1 MLPPAV
7 VVCAPREPRFL
18 AERTRRWLQAAG
30 FRTTV
35 KQLDDLAWARSL
47 RHAAQPAWWV
57 AAGALPGP
65 APEAI
70 AELAAAIGG
79 EAVALVGTGPQ
90 ASDELGA
97 SGGARLLDWS
107 SLLLE
112 PKLQRRFAAR
122 REAGAPFV
130 AALAAAL
137 TGARALRQAP
147 LELRCD
153 RRLRVLELCT
163 SLQRGGAER
172 LVLELAAALR
182 ELDVGVELA
191 TTGRATRGA
200 FATDRVVH
208 AIPGD
213 AAAIAARAIALGC
226 DVIHAHLLPQATVTG
241 LAAHAVPLVVTVHNA
256 RAGWPRGLAEVEP
269 DRRTLYVACS
279 QHAAGDL
286 RGAALPIVSR
296 MVWNGIPT
304 SRVAPSPSRDAAARA
319 LRAELGL
326 GDADGLILTVAN
338 PRRQKRFDRIPGV
351 LARLLASAPPT
362 SRTVWAILG
371 ETGGLLPDARAAE
384 AELAAAL
391 AAQPPAV
398 AAALV
403 RLPPVDDV
411 APALRAADVI
421 VSVSDW
427 EGLSLAHLEALAADR
442 PLVATAAGGTI
453 ELAAAAPDLTLLPLP
468 ADDATIA
475 AAIAAAQPSTGAGAR
490 LVNARFAV
498 SRMAERYRALFD
510 HAASRDRDARGIDL
524 CLVINNFSTGGAQTS
539 ARRLLGAL
547 RARGLAVAAITVEE
561 QPEFPTTGAQALAA
575 SGVPVRAAPAADLQ
589 PIEEAIRP
597 VLRWLGEL
605 RPKATLLWN
614 LRPSYKIRI
623 ADAATDTRLFD
634 VSPGEMNF
642 SSLDRFFARPLDAL
656 PYATARDYG
665 ARLAGAIVKYLDE
678 AGEAERQLGTRV
690 HVIANG
696 VPLQPR
702 VARPSGAVLT
712 VGTSAR
718 LSPQK
723 RLEELID
730 AVAIATARAP
740 LRLVIAG
747 DPERGAEGYLDA
759 LRVRAVERRVA
770 LDVVHGLD
778 DVSAFLQTLD
788 LFALIA
794 EPPGCP
800 NASLEAL
807 AHGLPVVATDVG
819 GMREQILDGVTGL
832 LTPRGDVP
840 AMAAAIGELA
850 RDPQRR
856 ALLAAAGHA
865 HAARHFSI
873 DRMADDYLRVCLGE

>member
-256 RAGWPRGLAEVEP
+256 RAGWPRGLAEDRP
-269 DRRTLYVACS
+269 DRS
-279 QHAAGDL
+279 
-286 RGAALPIVSR
+286 
-296 MVWNGIPT
+296 
-304 SRVAPSPSRDAAARA
+304 
-319 LRAELGL
+319 
-326 GDADGLILTVAN
+326 
-338 PRRQKRFDRIPGV
+338 
-351 LARLLASAPPT
+351 
-362 SRTVWAILG
+362 
-371 ETGGLLPDARAAE
+371 
-384 AELAAAL
+384 
-391 AAQPPAV
+391 
-398 AAALV
+398 
-403 RLPPVDDV
+403 
-411 APALRAADVI
+411 
-421 VSVSDW
+421 
-427 EGLSLAHLEALAADR
+427 
-442 PLVATAAGGTI
+442 
-453 ELAAAAPDLTLLPLP
+453 
-468 ADDATIA
+468 
-475 AAIAAAQPSTGAGAR
+475 
-490 LVNARFAV
+490 
-498 SRMAERYRALFD
+498 
-510 HAASRDRDARGIDL
+510 
-524 CLVINNFSTGGAQTS
+524 
-539 ARRLLGAL
+539 
-547 RARGLAVAAITVEE
+547 
-561 QPEFPTTGAQALAA
+561 
-575 SGVPVRAAPAADLQ
+575 
-589 PIEEAIRP
+589 
-597 VLRWLGEL
+597 
-605 RPKATLLWN
+605 
-614 LRPSYKIRI
+614 
-623 ADAATDTRLFD
+623 
-634 VSPGEMNF
+634 
-642 SSLDRFFARPLDAL
+642 
-656 PYATARDYG
+656 
-665 ARLAGAIVKYLDE
+665 
-678 AGEAERQLGTRV
+678 
-690 HVIANG
+690 
-696 VPLQPR
+696 
-702 VARPSGAVLT
+702 
-712 VGTSAR
+712 
-718 LSPQK
+718 
-723 RLEELID
+723 
-730 AVAIATARAP
+730 
-740 LRLVIAG
+740 
-747 DPERGAEGYLDA
+747 
-759 LRVRAVERRVA
+759 
-770 LDVVHGLD
+770 
-778 DVSAFLQTLD
+778 
-788 LFALIA
+788 
-794 EPPGCP
+794 
-800 NASLEAL
+800 
-807 AHGLPVVATDVG
+807 
-819 GMREQILDGVTGL
+819 
-832 LTPRGDVP
+832 
-840 AMAAAIGELA
+840 
-850 RDPQRR
+850 
-856 ALLAAAGHA
+856 
-865 HAARHFSI
+865 
-873 DRMADDYLRVCLGE
+873 